1 MTDANPSVL
10 PRDSE
15 DSYLASLSDLIIGVL
30 FVFIILL
37 MAFALN
43 YRVAQ
48 TEADVRQQEAEERN
62 RQLSDAQKDRKE
74 LLEHVQKTLRE
85 KGIQVEIDTQ
95 NGVLRLPESLL
106 FDSGK
111 AEFRESGVEAL
122 RIVAENLSQVLP
134 CYAGGNTTADKCNG
148 PDGKTRHLDAI
159 FIEGHTDNV
168 PIHNMLFKDNWD
180 LSVARAKG
188 TYLEL
193 TKGAPTLERME
204 NDRAQP
210 LLSFS
215 AYAERRPIADNDSD
229 ANRRKNRRI
238 DLRFIM
244 AVPKTMTL
252 NETKAFLKK

>member
-1 MTDANPSVL
+1 MSRSHSLTHKDG
-10 PRDSE
+10 E

-48 TEADVRQQEAEERN
+48 TEADAREKELKYRN
-62 RQLSDAQKDRKE
+62 EQLSDGQKERKA
-74 LLEHVQKTLRE
+74 LLVSIKNSLKD
-85 KGIQVEIDTQ
+85 KGIPVEVDLQ

-111 AEFRESGVEAL
+111 ADFRETGANAIHVFAGHL
-122 RIVAENLSQVLP
+122 LDILP
-134 CYAGGNTTADKCNG
+134 CYAGGLSLKTAC
-148 PDGKTRHLDAI
+148 KTGMKNSKLEAI
-159 FIEGHTDNV
+159 FIEGHTDNI
-168 PIHNMLFKDNWD
+168 PIRNFQFKDNWD

-193 TKGAPTLERME
+193 IKGAPELEE
-204 NDRAQP
+204 LTNEKNQP

-215 AYAERRPIADNDSD
+215 AYAERRPIDDNATD
-229 ANRRKNRRI
+229 AGRRKNRRI

-244 AVPKTMTL
+244 SVPKAMDTL
-252 NETKAFLKK
+252 GEAQAFIAK